1 MSAPLPGLA
10 EWPLAPSPYYFSF
23 EGHRRGR
30 WLMYG
35 QTRRAM
41 VFIDLAAWPPAPIL
55 ITDEFA
61 ISFDV
66 LPDGRLILC
75 SMVTEPEASA
85 YRLRLHAAGWPERSD
100 GPTLA
105 VCEADFTGEVLAFG
119 DTVLAVPWI
128 GKELP
133 EAQRRPHLLQDRQLV
148 PVDELSQATRFD
160 KSGWYELDSGKVT
173 LDSGVEVLVWDGVGY
188 ERHGGRFR
196 PAWDLGLLGS
206 SHISWTAAPW
216 GEDGFFYLSDRRVWY
231 ARRGQPP
238 RPVLPDADNVMFL
251 HPGPDDSVLLS
262 HGRNKKHLEA
272 RLWFPLDGVYTPI
285 ERGALGVTGRGLG
298 AGELYWSEVTRHIYF
313 RCGSLR
319 TVPEAELLSLKRVRP
334 RGGENVVPKT

>member
-1 MSAPLPGLA
+1 MTAPLPGLS
-10 EWPLAPSPYYFSF
+10 EWPLAPRPYYFSF

-35 QTRRAM
+35 QTRRAV

-55 ITDEFA
+55 ITEEYA

-75 SMVTEPEASA
+75 SHLTGPEESG
-85 YRLRLHAAGWPERSD
+85 YRLRLHAAGWPERG
-100 GPTLA
+100 GPTLVTA
-105 VCEADFTGEVLAFG
+105 DTDFTGEALTFG

-133 EAQRRPHLLQDRQLV
+133 EDQRRPHLLQDRHLV
-148 PVDELSQATRFD
+148 PVEELPLATRFD
-160 KSGWYELDSGKVT
+160 ESGWYELKCGKVT
-173 LDSGVEVLVWDGVGY
+173 LGSGVELLVWDGVGY
-188 ERHGGRFR
+188 ERDGGRFR
-196 PAWDLGLLGS
+196 PAWDLALRS
-206 SHISWTAAPW
+206 SHISWTAVPW
-216 GEDGFFYLSDRRVWY
+216 GEEGFFYLSDRRVWY

-238 RPVLPDADNVMFL
+238 QPVLPEADNVMFL

-298 AGELYWSEVTRHIYF
+298 AGELYWSEITRHVYF
-313 RCGSLR
+313 RYGSLR
-319 TVPEAELLSLKRVRP
+319 TVPEADVLSLKRVRS
-334 RGGENVVPKT
+334 RGDGNIVPKT